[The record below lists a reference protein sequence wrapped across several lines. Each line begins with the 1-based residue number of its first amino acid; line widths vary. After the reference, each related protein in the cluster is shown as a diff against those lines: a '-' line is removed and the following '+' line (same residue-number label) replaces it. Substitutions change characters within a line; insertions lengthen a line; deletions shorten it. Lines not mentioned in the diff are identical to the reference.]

1 MTQQAAGQR
10 FSLLHHI
17 ASSIDDVG
25 PQVHKLP
32 PLRSLLC
39 AFPATVSC
47 VQVSQSVRVQTSS
60 DQPVS
65 RTELYQ
71 SLLIHRLVLVE
82 WSIDKR

>member
-10 FSLLHHI
+10 FSLHHI

-47 VQVSQSVRVQTSS
+47 VQVSQSVRVSANI
-60 DQPVS
+60 
-65 RTELYQ
+65 E
-71 SLLIHRLVLVE
+71 
-82 WSIDKR
+82 